1 MKRFAPESLALV
13 ALAALVGFKNESAA
27 KPAPSASAAAP
38 SASAAPPPIPSTWTG
53 TYEATPGTLYVPD
66 AEPYAGFKFRGDD
79 GGTAGIGSGTL
90 SFTLDP
96 DGGAVSGKLEG
107 PLGPAT
113 LTGLAQGG
121 ELTFHLA
128 PAEGSDTAFT
138 GTGTAALDGGAA
150 TGQIRASSWRA
161 NLLRDATFTAK
172 RDAAK

>member
-1 MKRFAPESLALV
+1 MKRLAPESLALV
-13 ALAALVGFKNESAA
+13 ALAALVGCKNESAA
-27 KPAPSASAAAP
+27 KPAPSASAAAA

-113 LTGLAQGG
+113 LPGLAPGG
-121 ELTFHLA
+121 ELPFPLA
-128 PAEGSDTAFT
+128 PAEGSATLTDAQAADLLA
-138 GTGTAALDGGAA
+138 GKYYVNVHTAAHPGGEIR
-150 TGQIRASSWRA
+150 GQV
-161 NLLRDATFTAK
+161 TK
-172 RDAAK
+172 